1 MLLCMK
7 ERKPIKG
14 NDKKMPSLTEEVA
27 QEKSGEGGQEGG
39 CEDGGVG
46 GGARC
51 RSVGGSGH
59 LDGGHGD
66 DSHQDNGEES
76 ELQRLHFFFLPSLLV
91 SFFWGCFVLNL
102 SFLFGREKKRTCR
115 IEIK

>member
-1 MLLCMK
+1 
-7 ERKPIKG
+7 
-14 NDKKMPSLTEEVA
+14 MPSLTEEVA
-27 QEKSGEGGQEGG
+27 QEKSGEGGQEGR

-46 GGARC
+46 GGARR

-76 ELQRLHFFFLPSLLV
+76 ELQRLHFFFPSFSIGFFFLGVFCFESELPL
-91 SFFWGCFVLNL
+91 WK
-102 SFLFGREKKRTCR
+102 RE
-115 IEIK
+115 EEDL

>member
-14 NDKKMPSLTEEVA
+14 NDEKMPSLTEEVA

-39 CEDGGVG
+39 CENGGVG
-46 GGARC
+46 GGAR
-51 RSVGGSGH
+51 RWSVGGSGH

-66 DSHQDNGEES
+66 GSHQDNGEES
-76 ELQRLHFFFLPSLLV
+76 ELQRLHSLLFSFFSFFL
-91 SFFWGCFVLNL
+91 GCFVFESTLPL
-102 SFLFGREKKRTCR
+102 WKRE
-115 IEIK
+115 EEL